1 MKNIKKNISFVLIA
15 TLFVGLPITF
25 TSCSSTE
32 AVMIGVAPQSLDNTH
47 EIGRFKV
54 SASKSKKTKLKQR
67 LNQNETRIHFNKS
80 KK

>member
-1 MKNIKKNISFVLIA
+1 MKNIKRNISFALIA
-15 TLFVGLPITF
+15 TLFVGATITF

-54 SASKSKKTKLKQR
+54 SASKSKKTKAKIKPKR
-67 LNQNETRIHFNKS
+67 NKNS
-80 KK
+80 F